1 MIFNK
6 VHKHM
11 MKPFKR
17 LVLAAILT
25 CFAFTTKA
33 QTTATSSKPQ
43 QPVKLTWEMLAKIK
57 WEQRFNKKY
66 NQKFNYPIFDEAVQA
81 LEGKEV
87 IIKGFLLPVDVG
99 NECLVLS
106 RYSYESCFFCG
117 GAGGPESVMEVYMKT
132 PMRINRKTVSFKGKL
147 RLNGTDVDYLI
158 YILDDAEVV
167 PDVQ

>member
-1 MIFNK
+1 MTQIVKAFSITLT
-6 VHKHM
+6 
-11 MKPFKR
+11 
-17 LVLAAILT
+17 LVLLT
-25 CFAFTTKA
+25 SA
-33 QTTATSSKPQ
+33 KPLQ
-43 QPVKLTWEMLAKIK
+43 KPSTGENMQPIKLTWETLAKIK

-66 NQKFNYPIFDEAVQA
+66 NQKFNYPLFDDAVKA

-87 IIKGFLLPVDVG
+87 VIKGFLLPVDVG

-106 RYSYESCFFCG
+106 RYPYESCFFCG

-158 YILDDAEVV
+158 YILDEAEVV
-167 PDVQ
+167 PDMP

>member
-1 MIFNK
+1 
-6 VHKHM
+6 M
-11 MKPFKR
+11 MKLLKQ
-17 LVLAAILT
+17 LVIAVILT
-25 CFAFTTKA
+25 CWALTTEA
-33 QTTATSSKPQ
+33 QTPQAAAAKSQ
-43 QPVKLTWEMLAKIK
+43 QPIRLTWETLAKIK

-66 NQKFNYPIFDEAVQA
+66 NQKFNYPLFDDAVLA

-106 RYSYESCFFCG
+106 RYPYESCFFCG

-147 RLNGTDVDYLI
+147 RLNDTDVDYLI